1 VPPGRVARW
10 WATAL
15 AAELDGDWGDTARV
29 RSLADGAPRLL
40 FIQVRE
46 PKRGKNR
53 VHLDLLAGTRDAEA
67 KRLTGLG
74 ATVVAHHEES
84 GESWTVMRDPFGN
97 EFCVN

>member
-1 VPPGRVARW
+1 MPPGRVARW

-40 FIQVRE
+40 FIQVPE

-67 KRLTGLG
+67 KPRSVEDPRVIG
-74 ATVVAHHEES
+74 ARAARQS
-84 GESWTVMRDPFGN
+84 
-97 EFCVN
+97 